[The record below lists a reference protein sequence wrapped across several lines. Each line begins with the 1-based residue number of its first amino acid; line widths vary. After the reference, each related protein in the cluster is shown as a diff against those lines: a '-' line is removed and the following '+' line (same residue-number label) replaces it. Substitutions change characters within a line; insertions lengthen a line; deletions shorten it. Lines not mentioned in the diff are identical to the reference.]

1 MAGKYLYAGASHSTA
16 GSIFFPGQRGTLSQ
30 DLRLFVCDC
39 CKSFSRSFWGMYAN
53 VIDLQIES
61 VCSRVVCV
69 LCVCSCVLCVCSCV
83 RSCIMRVCVLC
94 VCSCVLFACSCV
106 RSCIMW
112 DGDRHVLENVGVML
126 SSRKLFLTYLISQTP
141 VLSRNIEGCLHSI
154 LVWCNGC
161 RPGSLSV
168 QARCRWEDPSQ
179 QRDCHLLG

>member
-53 VIDLQIES
+53 LSDLQIES

-69 LCVCSCVLCVCSCV
+69 LCVCSCV
-83 RSCIMRVCVLC
+83 
-94 VCSCVLFACSCV
+94 

-112 DGDRHVLENVGVML
+112 DGNRHVLENVGVML

-154 LVWCNGC
+154 MVWCNGC
-161 RPGSLSV
+161 RPGSVSV